1 MGMKK
6 RILISDIARSLGIS
20 VTTVS
25 FVLNGKAEEKR
36 ISEAMTKR
44 VLDYVKKVGYK
55 PNQLAQ
61 SLRTGK
67 TKILGL
73 LVEDIS
79 NPFFANIAK
88 YIESLAYEQG
98 YHLLY
103 CSMGNDSTKA
113 TELIRL
119 FYDRQVDGFIITP
132 TEELEDVV
140 GSLLKNKVPVVLF
153 DRYIP
158 ELNTGYVI
166 SDNFNG
172 AYRATKHL
180 LENPENKKIG
190 FVSLYSNQ
198 TQMRDRLEGYMRAL
212 DEFQRQAFIKKVNM
226 GEQEDIAIAQIYDFI
241 HDNKLDAVLYAT
253 NYLAITGLKAN
264 KKYGYLPATIAFDD
278 HTLFKLHNPSISVIS
293 QRIQTIAEE
302 LVKNLLRQIR
312 NPQYEAKHVIVPCDL
327 KIRQSSVGIENEV

>member
-1 MGMKK
+1 MKK
-6 RILISDIARSLGIS
+6 RILISDIAKSLGIS

-44 VLDYVKKVGYK
+44 VLDYVQKVGYK

-67 TKILGL
+67 TRILGL

-88 YIESLAYEQG
+88 YIEALSYEQG

-103 CSMGNDSTKA
+103 CSMGNDPTKA

-158 ELNTGYVI
+158 EVNTSYVI

-172 AYRATKHL
+172 AYRAVRHL
-180 LENPENKKIG
+180 LENPDNKKIG

-198 TQMRDRLEGYMRAL
+198 TQMRDRLDGYMRAL
-212 DEFQRQAFIKKVNM
+212 DEFQRQAFIKKINM
-226 GEQEDIAIAQIYDFI
+226 GEQEDIAIAQIYEFI

-253 NYLAITGLKAN
+253 NYLAITALKAH
-264 KKYGYLPATIAFDD
+264 KKYGCLPATVAFDD
-278 HTLFKLHNPSISVIS
+278 HTLFKLHDPSISVVS
-293 QRIQTIAEE
+293 QRLQTIAEE
-302 LVKNLLRQIR
+302 LVKNLLRQIK
-312 NPQYEAKHVIVPCDL
+312 NPQQEVKHVVVPCDL
-327 KIRQSSVGIENEV
+327 KIRQSSTAKNEV

>member
-1 MGMKK
+1 MKK
-6 RILISDIARSLGIS
+6 RILISDIAKSLGVS

-36 ISEAMTKR
+36 ISKAMTKR
-44 VLDYVKKVGYK
+44 ILDYVKKVGYK

-88 YIESLAYEQG
+88 YIESLSYEQG

-103 CSMGNDSTKA
+103 CSMGDDSTKA

-132 TEELEDVV
+132 TEGLNDVV
-140 GSLLKNKVPVVLF
+140 ESLLKNKVPLVLF
-153 DRYIP
+153 DRYIA
-158 ELNTGYVI
+158 EIDTSYVV

-172 AYRATKHL
+172 AYTATKHL
-180 LENPENKKIG
+180 LENPNNKKVG

-198 TQMRDRLEGYMRAL
+198 TQMHDRLDGYMRAL
-212 DEFQRQAFIKKVNM
+212 DEFQRQAFIKKINLD
-226 GEQEDIAIAQIYDFI
+226 EQEDVAIAQIYEFI
-241 HDNKLDAVLYAT
+241 TDNKLDAVLYAT
-253 NYLAITGLKAN
+253 NYLGITGLKVN
-264 KKYGYLPATIAFDD
+264 RKYGCLPAMVSFDD
-278 HTLFKLHNPSISVIS
+278 HTLFKLHDPSITVVS
-293 QRIQTIAEE
+293 QRIQSIAEE
-302 LVKNLLRQIR
+302 LVVNLLRQIK
-312 NPQYEAKHVIVPCDL
+312 NPPQEPQHIVVPCDL
-327 KIRQSSVGIENEV
+327 KMRQSSLA